1 MGGDVPPRE
10 IRERKLA
17 ELDAALRTGMADI
30 EAGRFREA
38 DEVFDE
44 LDAELTA
51 LSDDRAM

>member
-51 LSDDRAM
+51 LSGDRAM